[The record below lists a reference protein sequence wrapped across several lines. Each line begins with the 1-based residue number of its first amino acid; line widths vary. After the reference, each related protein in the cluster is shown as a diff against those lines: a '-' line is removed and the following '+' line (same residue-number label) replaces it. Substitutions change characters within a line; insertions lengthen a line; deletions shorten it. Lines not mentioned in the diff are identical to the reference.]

1 MKVQL
6 RKNGIIDNFQ
16 ASSLD
21 SSQFYDRE
29 VKKKILATIEEELIA
44 LYLQA
49 DQPSKQLNL
58 LNKLGFGAK
67 SEKIMSKQLTSI

>member
-1 MKVQL
+1 MIIKIEKEVGDNEGTTAEEWQQ
-6 RKNGIIDNFQ
+6 IIDKFQ

-44 LYLQA
+44 LYLPA
-49 DQPSKQLNL
+49 D
-58 LNKLGFGAK
+58 
-67 SEKIMSKQLTSI
+67 

>member
-1 MKVQL
+1 MISKIEKEVGENEGTTAEEWQQ
-6 RKNGIIDNFQ
+6 IIDNFQ

-29 VKKKILATIEEELIA
+29 VKKKILATIEEELID

-49 DQPSKQLNL
+49 D
-58 LNKLGFGAK
+58 
-67 SEKIMSKQLTSI
+67 

>member
-1 MKVQL
+1 MIIKIETEVGDNEGTTAEEWQQ
-6 RKNGIIDNFQ
+6 IIDNFQ

-49 DQPSKQLNL
+49 D
-58 LNKLGFGAK
+58 
-67 SEKIMSKQLTSI
+67 

>member
-1 MKVQL
+1 MIIKIEKEVGDNEGTTAEEWQH
-6 RKNGIIDNFQ
+6 IIDNFQ

-49 DQPSKQLNL
+49 D
-58 LNKLGFGAK
+58 
-67 SEKIMSKQLTSI
+67 

>member
-1 MKVQL
+1 MIIKIEKEVGDNEGTTAEEWQQ
-6 RKNGIIDNFQ
+6 IIDNFQ
-16 ASSLD
+16 ASSLE

-49 DQPSKQLNL
+49 D
-58 LNKLGFGAK
+58 
-67 SEKIMSKQLTSI
+67 

>member
-1 MKVQL
+1 MIIKIEKEVGDNEGTTAEEWQQ
-6 RKNGIIDNFQ
+6 IIDNFQ

-49 DQPSKQLNL
+49 D
-58 LNKLGFGAK
+58 
-67 SEKIMSKQLTSI
+67 